1 MLWSIVCV
9 YVRKEWDEETQS
21 EKKKQKEKLKEAM
34 EIEMKMEKKDN
45 YRIRDCV
52 AGMRYIVCVCS
63 MKLEMLEMDI
73 CCCCNNFG
81 RLKCTVYGQRVGT
94 WFLN

>member
-1 MLWSIVCV
+1 
-9 YVRKEWDEETQS
+9 
-21 EKKKQKEKLKEAM
+21 M

-81 RLKCTVYGQRVGT
+81 RLKCTVYG
-94 WFLN
+94 